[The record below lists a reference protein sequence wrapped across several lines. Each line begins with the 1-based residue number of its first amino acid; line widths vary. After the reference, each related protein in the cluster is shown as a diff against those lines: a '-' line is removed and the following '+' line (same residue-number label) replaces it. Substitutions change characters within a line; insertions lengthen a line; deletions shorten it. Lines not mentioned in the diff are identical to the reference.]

1 LRRTRTSSS
10 KRSDGWLWAALALIV
25 GLHLLAL
32 PQVFYDAPLRADSDT
47 AVMLDA
53 VKQHGALRWLVGDW
67 LLENGFYRPVSSL
80 SIALDYA
87 LYGEA
92 SWGFRLTNWLL
103 MLLTALG
110 AWALARAYAR
120 LAGNPSAEWLAL
132 GVGVAL
138 SLQQTGL
145 TSVVA
150 KWSAWWFVGAAVGI
164 VASGKVLPPSLRF
177 PPLREGNRVG
187 AGSPPSR
194 EGNRV
199 GEGSTPS
206 REGNRAGEGSPP
218 SREGNRVGEGSTP
231 LREGNR
237 AGEGSTPLREGNR
250 AGAGSPP
257 SREENREGAVPPAGS
272 GSLEEENFCSVPP
285 ARRGNLKEGVQTL
298 ITLGALFWGFDRLLA
313 TEYVRLMSWVPS
325 RTALLGAL
333 FGVWAMYALLRGA
346 TERRW
351 GWLALGGAL
360 YLLALGSYE
369 QPITL
374 VALVGALAFWRRR
387 DWGGW
392 GARAFAVAAA
402 SAVLILALRFALLP
416 TEPTAYQRQQL
427 RSSLSGPV
435 ATYLTELLPPGGQW
449 QYWRAIGAQLEVLLV
464 DKTGWDHLLGTA
476 LYLGVLAAVW
486 RWRGVLGGAWLW
498 HALAFL
504 PMAFL
509 HFFEHYM
516 YLPQLG
522 KTLFDVGLIAW
533 GIQRL
538 GVQLGH
544 FTFLKEI
551 RAYAQADT
559 GG

>member
-1 LRRTRTSSS
+1 M
-10 KRSDGWLWAALALIV
+10 V

-32 PQVFYDAPLRADSDT
+32 PQVFQDIPLRTDSDT

-53 VKQHGALRWLVGDW
+53 VQRYGALRWLVGDW

-92 SWGFRLTNWLL
+92 GWGFRLTNWLL
-103 MLLTALG
+103 MLLTAIG
-110 AWALARAYAR
+110 AWTLVRAYAR
-120 LAGNPSAEWLAL
+120 LTGSPSAEWLAL

-150 KWSAWWFVGAAVGI
+150 KWSAWWFVGAVVGI

-187 AGSPPSR
+187 AGSP
-194 EGNRV
+194 
-199 GEGSTPS
+199 
-206 REGNRAGEGSPP
+206 
-218 SREGNRVGEGSTP
+218 
-231 LREGNR
+231 LR
-237 AGEGSTPLREGNR
+237 
-250 AGAGSPP
+250 
-257 SREENREGAVPPAGS
+257 REESQIGAVPPAG
-272 GSLEEENFCSVPP
+272 
-285 ARRGNLKEGVQTL
+285 RGNLKEGVQVIL
-298 ITLGALFWGFDRLLA
+298 ALGALFWGFDRLLA
-313 TEYVRLMSWVPS
+313 TEYTRLIPWVPS
-325 RTALLGAL
+325 RTALLGTM

-351 GWLALGGAL
+351 SWLALGGVL
-360 YLLALGSYE
+360 YLLAQGSYE
-369 QPITL
+369 QPIML
-374 VALVGALAFWRRR
+374 VVLVGALAFWRRR

-392 GARAFAVAAA
+392 GARAFAVAAVC
-402 SAVLILALRFALLP
+402 AVLVFALRFALLP
-416 TEPTAYQRQQL
+416 AEPSTYQQQQL

-435 ATYLTELLPPGGQW
+435 FTYLTELLPPVGQW
-449 QYWRAIGAQLEVLLV
+449 QYWRAVGVQLEVLLV
-464 DKTGWDHLLGTA
+464 DKAGWDHLMGTL
-476 LYLGVLAAVW
+476 LYLGVLVAVW
-486 RWRGVLGGAWLW
+486 RWRGLLGGAWLW

-533 GIQRL
+533 GIRQL
-538 GVQLGH
+538 GVEFER
-544 FTFLKEI
+544 FTLLKETCV
-551 RAYAQADT
+551 YAQADT
-559 GG
+559 GT

>member
-1 LRRTRTSSS
+1 
-10 KRSDGWLWAALALIV
+10 
-25 GLHLLAL
+25 
-32 PQVFYDAPLRADSDT
+32 
-47 AVMLDA
+47 MLDA
-53 VKQHGALRWLVGDW
+53 VKQQGALRWLFGDW

-92 SWGFRLTNWLL
+92 GWGFRLTNWLL
-103 MLLTALG
+103 MILTVLG
-110 AWALARAYAR
+110 AWALVRAYAR
-120 LAGNPSAEWLAL
+120 LAGTPYAEWLAL

-138 SLQQTGL
+138 SLQQIGL

-150 KWSAWWFVGAAVGI
+150 KWSAWWFVGAVVGI

-187 AGSPPSR
+187 AGSP
-194 EGNRV
+194 
-199 GEGSTPS
+199 
-206 REGNRAGEGSPP
+206 
-218 SREGNRVGEGSTP
+218 
-231 LREGNR
+231 LR
-237 AGEGSTPLREGNR
+237 
-250 AGAGSPP
+250 
-257 SREENREGAVPPAGS
+257 REESQIGAVPPAG
-272 GSLEEENFCSVPP
+272 
-285 ARRGNLKEGVQTL
+285 RGNLKEGVQVIL
-298 ITLGALFWGFDRLLA
+298 ALGALFWGFDRMLA
-313 TEYVRLMSWVPS
+313 TEYTRLVTWVPS
-325 RTALLGAL
+325 RTALLGTM

-351 GWLALGGAL
+351 GWLALGGGL

-402 SAVLILALRFALLP
+402 CAVLVFALRFALLP
-416 TEPTAYQRQQL
+416 AEPTTYQRQQL
-427 RSSLSGPV
+427 RSSLSGPI
-435 ATYLTELLPPGGQW
+435 ATYLTELLPPVGQW
-449 QYWRAIGAQLEVLLV
+449 QYWRAVGAQLEVLLV
-464 DKTGWDHLLGTA
+464 DKTGWDHLVGTL
-476 LYLGVLAAVW
+476 LYLGVLAAVL
-486 RWRGVLGGAWLW
+486 RWRGLLGGAWLW

-533 GIQRL
+533 G
-538 GVQLGH
+538 VQQLRVQSGR
-544 FTFLKEI
+544 FTLLKEN
-551 RAYAQADT
+551 RVYAQADT
-559 GG
+559 GT

>member
-1 LRRTRTSSS
+1 
-10 KRSDGWLWAALALIV
+10 
-25 GLHLLAL
+25 
-32 PQVFYDAPLRADSDT
+32 
-47 AVMLDA
+47 MLDA
-53 VKQHGALRWLVGDW
+53 VKQHGTLRWLFGDW
-67 LLENGFYRPVSSL
+67 LLENGFYRPISSL

-92 SWGFRLTNWLL
+92 GWGFRLTNWLL
-103 MLLTALG
+103 MILTALG
-110 AWALARAYAR
+110 AWALVRAYAR
-120 LAGNPSAEWLAL
+120 LGGTPYAEWLAL

-150 KWSAWWFVGAAVGI
+150 KWSAWWFVGAVVGI

-187 AGSPPSR
+187 AGSP
-194 EGNRV
+194 
-199 GEGSTPS
+199 
-206 REGNRAGEGSPP
+206 
-218 SREGNRVGEGSTP
+218 
-231 LREGNR
+231 LR
-237 AGEGSTPLREGNR
+237 
-250 AGAGSPP
+250 
-257 SREENREGAVPPAGS
+257 REESQIGAVPPAG
-272 GSLEEENFCSVPP
+272 
-285 ARRGNLKEGVQTL
+285 RGNLQEGVQIIL
-298 ITLGALFWGFDRLLA
+298 AVGALFWGFDRLLA
-313 TEYVRLMSWVPS
+313 TEYTRLITWVPS
-325 RTALLGAL
+325 RTALLGTM
-333 FGVWAMYALLRGA
+333 FSVWAMYALLRGA
-346 TERRW
+346 SQRQW
-351 GWLALGGAL
+351 GWLVLGGGL

-402 SAVLILALRFALLP
+402 CAVLVFALRFALLP
-416 TEPTAYQRQQL
+416 AEPTTYQRQQL

-435 ATYLTELLPPGGQW
+435 FTYLTELLPPVGQW
-449 QYWRAIGAQLEVLLV
+449 QYWRAVGTHLEVLLV
-464 DKTGWDHLLGTA
+464 DKTGWDYLVGAL
-476 LYLGVLAAVW
+476 LYLGVLAAVL
-486 RWRGVLGGAWLW
+486 RWRGLLGGAWLW

-533 GIQRL
+533 GIRQL
-538 GVQLGH
+538 GVELER
-544 FTFLKEI
+544 FTLLKET
-551 RAYAQADT
+551 RVYAQADT
-559 GG
+559 GT

>member
-1 LRRTRTSSS
+1 
-10 KRSDGWLWAALALIV
+10 V

-32 PQVFYDAPLRADSDT
+32 PQVFYDAPLRTDSDT

-53 VKQHGALRWLVGDW
+53 VKQHGVLRWLFGDW
-67 LLENGFYRPVSSL
+67 LLENGFYRPISSL

-92 SWGFRLTNWLL
+92 GWGFRMTNWLL
-103 MLLTALG
+103 MILTALG
-110 AWALARAYAR
+110 AWALVRAYAR
-120 LAGNPSAEWLAL
+120 LGGTPYAEWLAL

-150 KWSAWWFVGAAVGI
+150 KWSAWWFVAMVVGAVWGVRVWVQQKAWYPPTPGPSPPLARGERVRVRGDSEAQ
-164 VASGKVLPPSLRF
+164 ASSLRVY
-177 PPLREGNRVG
+177 LQLLL
-187 AGSPPSR
+187 A
-194 EGNRV
+194 
-199 GEGSTPS
+199 
-206 REGNRAGEGSPP
+206 
-218 SREGNRVGEGSTP
+218 
-231 LREGNR
+231 
-237 AGEGSTPLREGNR
+237 
-250 AGAGSPP
+250 
-257 SREENREGAVPPAGS
+257 
-272 GSLEEENFCSVPP
+272 
-285 ARRGNLKEGVQTL
+285 
-298 ITLGALFWGFDRLLA
+298 LGALFWGFDRLLA
-313 TEYVRLMSWVPS
+313 TEYTRLITWVPS
-325 RTALLGAL
+325 RTALLGTM
-333 FGVWAMYALLRGA
+333 FSVWAMYALLWGA
-346 TERRW
+346 SQRRW
-351 GWLALGGAL
+351 GWLVLGGGL

-402 SAVLILALRFALLP
+402 CAVLVFALRFALLP
-416 TEPTAYQRQQL
+416 AEPTAYQRQQL

-435 ATYLTELLPPGGQW
+435 FTYLTELLPPVGQW
-449 QYWRAIGAQLEVLLV
+449 QYWRAVGTHLEVLLV
-464 DKTGWDHLLGTA
+464 DKTGWDHLMGTL

-486 RWRGVLGGAWLW
+486 RWRGLLGGAWLW

-533 GIQRL
+533 G
-538 GVQLGH
+538 VQQLRVQSGR
-544 FTFLKEI
+544 FTLLKET
-551 RAYAQADT
+551 RVYAQADT
-559 GG
+559 GT

>member
-1 LRRTRTSSS
+1 
-10 KRSDGWLWAALALIV
+10 
-25 GLHLLAL
+25 
-32 PQVFYDAPLRADSDT
+32 
-47 AVMLDA
+47 MLDA
-53 VKQHGALRWLVGDW
+53 VKQHGTLRWLFGDW

-92 SWGFRLTNWLL
+92 GWGFRLTNWLL
-103 MLLTALG
+103 MILTVLG
-110 AWALARAYAR
+110 AWALVRAYAR
-120 LAGNPSAEWLAL
+120 LAGTPYAEWLAL

-150 KWSAWWFVGAAVGI
+150 KWSAWWFVGAVVGI

-187 AGSPPSR
+187 AGSP
-194 EGNRV
+194 
-199 GEGSTPS
+199 
-206 REGNRAGEGSPP
+206 
-218 SREGNRVGEGSTP
+218 
-231 LREGNR
+231 LR
-237 AGEGSTPLREGNR
+237 
-250 AGAGSPP
+250 
-257 SREENREGAVPPAGS
+257 REESQIGAVPPAG
-272 GSLEEENFCSVPP
+272 
-285 ARRGNLKEGVQTL
+285 RGNLREGVQVIL
-298 ITLGALFWGFDRLLA
+298 ALGALFWGFDRMLA
-313 TEYVRLMSWVPS
+313 TEYTRLITWVPS
-325 RTALLGAL
+325 RTALLGTM

-346 TERRW
+346 SQRRW
-351 GWLALGGAL
+351 GWLVLGGGL

-402 SAVLILALRFALLP
+402 CAVLVFALRFALLP
-416 TEPTAYQRQQL
+416 AEPTTYQRQQL

-435 ATYLTELLPPGGQW
+435 FTYMTELLPPVGQW
-449 QYWRAIGAQLEVLLV
+449 QYWRAVGAHLEVLLV
-464 DKTGWDHLLGTA
+464 DKTGWDHLVGTL
-476 LYLGVLAAVW
+476 LYLGVLAAVL
-486 RWRGVLGGAWLW
+486 RWRGLLGGAWLW

-522 KTLFDVGLIAW
+522 KTLFDVGLIAC
-533 GIQRL
+533 GIRQL
-538 GVQLGH
+538 GVELER
-544 FTFLKEI
+544 FTLLKET
-551 RAYAQADT
+551 RVYAQADT
-559 GG
+559 GT

>member
-1 LRRTRTSSS
+1 
-10 KRSDGWLWAALALIV
+10 
-25 GLHLLAL
+25 
-32 PQVFYDAPLRADSDT
+32 
-47 AVMLDA
+47 MLDA
-53 VKQHGALRWLVGDW
+53 VKQHGTLRWLFGDW

-92 SWGFRLTNWLL
+92 GWGFRLTNWLL
-103 MLLTALG
+103 MILTALG
-110 AWALARAYAR
+110 AWALVRAYAR
-120 LAGNPSAEWLAL
+120 LAGTPYAEWLAL

-150 KWSAWWFVGAAVGI
+150 KWSAWWFVGAVVGI

-187 AGSPPSR
+187 AGSP
-194 EGNRV
+194 
-199 GEGSTPS
+199 
-206 REGNRAGEGSPP
+206 
-218 SREGNRVGEGSTP
+218 
-231 LREGNR
+231 LR
-237 AGEGSTPLREGNR
+237 
-250 AGAGSPP
+250 
-257 SREENREGAVPPAGS
+257 REESQISAVPPAG
-272 GSLEEENFCSVPP
+272 
-285 ARRGNLKEGVQTL
+285 RGNLREGVQIIL
-298 ITLGALFWGFDRLLA
+298 ALGALFWGFDRLLA
-313 TEYVRLMSWVPS
+313 TEYTRLITWVPS
-325 RTALLGAL
+325 RTALLGTM
-333 FGVWAMYALLRGA
+333 FSVWAMYALLRGA
-346 TERRW
+346 SQRRW
-351 GWLALGGAL
+351 GWLVLGGGL

-402 SAVLILALRFALLP
+402 CAVLVFALRFALLP
-416 TEPTAYQRQQL
+416 AEPTTYQRQQL

-435 ATYLTELLPPGGQW
+435 FTYLTELLPPVGQW
-449 QYWRAIGAQLEVLLV
+449 QYWRAVGAHLEVLLV
-464 DKTGWDHLLGTA
+464 DKTGWDHLVGTL
-476 LYLGVLAAVW
+476 LYLGVLAAVL
-486 RWRGVLGGAWLW
+486 RWRGLLGGAWLW

-522 KTLFDVGLIAW
+522 KTLFDVGLIAC
-533 GIQRL
+533 GMQRL
-538 GVQLGH
+538 GVELGR
-544 FTFLKEI
+544 FTLLKEN
-551 RAYAQADT
+551 RVYAQADT
-559 GG
+559 GT

>member
-1 LRRTRTSSS
+1 
-10 KRSDGWLWAALALIV
+10 
-25 GLHLLAL
+25 
-32 PQVFYDAPLRADSDT
+32 VFYDAPLRTDSDT

-53 VKQHGALRWLVGDW
+53 VKQHGALRWLAGDW

-92 SWGFRLTNWLL
+92 GWGFRLTNWLL
-103 MLLTALG
+103 MALTALG
-110 AWALARAYAR
+110 AWTLVRAYAR
-120 LAGNPSAEWLAL
+120 LVGNPYAEWLAL

-145 TSVVA
+145 TSGVA
-150 KWSAWWFVGAAVGI
+150 KWSAWWFVAAV
-164 VASGKVLPPSLRF
+164 VLLVWATKTVLPPSLRF
-177 PPLREGNRVG
+177 PPLREGN
-187 AGSPPSR
+187 P
-194 EGNRV
+194 V
-199 GEGSTPS
+199 GEGSS
-206 REGNRAGEGSPP
+206 
-218 SREGNRVGEGSTP
+218 P
-231 LREGNR
+231 LREGNPV
-237 AGEGSTPLREGNR
+237 GEGSSPLREGN
-250 AGAGSPP
+250 PV
-257 SREENREGAVPPAGS
+257 GAVPPAG
-272 GSLEEENFCSVPP
+272 
-285 ARRGNLKEGVQTL
+285 RGNLQEGVQTIHPSAVPPAGRGNL
-298 ITLGALFWGFDRLLA
+298 QEGVQTILALGALFWGVDRLLA
-313 TEYVRLMSWVPS
+313 TEYARLITWVPS
-325 RTALLGAL
+325 RTALLGTV
-333 FGVWAMYALLRGA
+333 FSVWAMYALLRGA
-346 TERRW
+346 SGRRW
-351 GWLALGGAL
+351 GWLVLGGGL

-402 SAVLILALRFALLP
+402 CAVLVFALRFALLP
-416 TEPTAYQRQQL
+416 AEPTTYQRQQL

-435 ATYLTELLPPGGQW
+435 FTYLTELLPPVGQW
-449 QYWRAIGAQLEVLLV
+449 QYWRAVGAQLEVLLV
-464 DKTGWDHLLGTA
+464 DKAGWDHLVGTL

-486 RWRGVLGGAWLW
+486 RWRGLLGGAWLW

-533 GIQRL
+533 G
-538 GVQLGH
+538 VQQLRVQSGR
-544 FTFLKEI
+544 FTLLKEN
-551 RAYAQADT
+551 RVYAQADT
-559 GG
+559 GT